1 MIVHYKA
8 HNFTSAIFNVV
19 VFILSHKYSP
29 ISPIFRMKMLNDHI
43 IFNSV
48 DTRIEFTDSYSNS
61 GYMDCCRVFALQ
73 MLLH

>member
-29 ISPIFRMKMLNDHI
+29 ISPIF
-43 IFNSV
+43 
-48 DTRIEFTDSYSNS
+48 
-61 GYMDCCRVFALQ
+61 
-73 MLLH
+73 

>member
-1 MIVHYKA
+1 
-8 HNFTSAIFNVV
+8 
-19 VFILSHKYSP
+19 
-29 ISPIFRMKMLNDHI
+29 MKMLNDHI

-48 DTRIEFTDSYSNS
+48 DMRIEFTDSYSNS